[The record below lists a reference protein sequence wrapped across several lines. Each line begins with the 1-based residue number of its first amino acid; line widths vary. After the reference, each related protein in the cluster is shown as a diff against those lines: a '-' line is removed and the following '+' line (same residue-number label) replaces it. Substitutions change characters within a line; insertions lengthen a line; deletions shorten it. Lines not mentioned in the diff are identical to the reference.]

1 MALLEKG
8 GRAGKFMCENGL
20 AERRERKGRER
31 KLTHCSARSQ
41 TPAQP
46 SGHGHRLRWLGQRR
60 GGASGLSRTRDR
72 ELLDVGDRF
81 VIWRR
86 IDRRSHG
93 QCGSGRRRR

>member
-8 GRAGKFMCENGL
+8 GRAGEFMCENGL
-20 AERRERKGRER
+20 AERRER

-46 SGHGHRLRWLGQRR
+46 SGHGHRLRWLEQRH

-72 ELLDVGDRF
+72 ELLGVGDRF

-93 QCGSGRRRR
+93 QYGSGRRRR

>member
-1 MALLEKG
+1 MRGEILVRDGFAE
-8 GRAGKFMCENGL
+8 GK
-20 AERRERKGRER
+20 ERE
-31 KLTHCSARSQ
+31 LTHCSARSQ

-46 SGHGHRLRWLGQRR
+46 SGRGHRLRWLGQRR

-72 ELLDVGDRF
+72 ELLDAGDRF